1 MCSTICCTPAPDC
14 CESRRELPQLDGD
27 LGAHYWSDHCQSR
40 GPGTA
45 GGVGS
50 AVRVNKP
57 AMFQDLRLQTSTPTW
72 RPGYT
77 CANPIRGKSVAAVD
91 GMNMASTRAIES
103 LTPHLL
109 SALPHAAGTV
119 LTRPAKK
126 RDPHLAQTTRVLPHG
141 RGNDHR
147 QRHANLISNRQV
159 IGVRRGL
166 PRQSSGGADLRGG
179 GARGIRTP
187 DLLIANETRYQL
199 RHSPKCGPILASP
212 PAVLASSVAVSP
224 PTAPEPPGD
233 VPWESP
239 HYSPAARR
247 PSRMASRSMGWKSSS
262 SSSTGAGM

>member
-1 MCSTICCTPAPDC
+1 MFLRTWIKGWRDKAVVV
-14 CESRRELPQLDGD
+14 EDGISAGSQD
-27 LGAHYWSDHCQSR
+27 EGMTRHHSSSPR
-40 GPGTA
+40 GP
-45 GGVGS
+45 
-50 AVRVNKP
+50 RP
-57 AMFQDLRLQTSTPTW
+57 RLNDTP
-72 RPGYT
+72 
-77 CANPIRGKSVAAVD
+77 
-91 GMNMASTRAIES
+91 
-103 LTPHLL
+103 
-109 SALPHAAGTV
+109 
-119 LTRPAKK
+119 
-126 RDPHLAQTTRVLPHG
+126 
-141 RGNDHR
+141 
-147 QRHANLISNRQV
+147 
-159 IGVRRGL
+159 
-166 PRQSSGGADLRGG
+166 PRQSSSAPPPTDFADPLGRPHHRRRRRERHLHTRRDHRERSRPHQHRCPGQSHRRNKTAPPSGGASFDFLILR